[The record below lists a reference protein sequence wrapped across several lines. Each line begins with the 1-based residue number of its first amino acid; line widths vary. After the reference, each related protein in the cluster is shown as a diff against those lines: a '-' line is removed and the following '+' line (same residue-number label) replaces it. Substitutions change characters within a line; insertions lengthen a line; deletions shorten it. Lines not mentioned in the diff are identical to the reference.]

1 MTWNICGHEAAVA
14 FLHEHTKPEKLRHA
28 YLITGPQGVGRTT
41 LALAFIKAL
50 NCLNPPAPGEFCDQ
64 CLVCRQINAGAF
76 SDVTILAPTEN
87 HQDLRIDQIR
97 EMQQYLALAPYQAQ
111 YRIVLIQDFQ
121 RATAAASNALLKSLE
136 EPPTRAALILTADA
150 QESLL
155 ETIASR
161 CEIIRLRP
169 QPVAEAAK
177 CLETVYHLPPERA
190 ELLAHLTS
198 GRIGA
203 AVALNQN
210 PDLATTYENALDS
223 LEELLPASRR
233 QRLQFVESLSRK
245 KGSLREAATELVSIW
260 LTFWRDVLIAA
271 SAAQIDLVNQD
282 RQELIQKVA
291 HRMSLAQVHAILE
304 TCEKALDQLE
314 KYVNPRLV
322 LENLLLSLPIL
333 KNLPFN
339 NIK

>member
-1 MTWNICGHEAAVA
+1 
-14 FLHEHTKPEKLRHA
+14 
-28 YLITGPQGVGRTT
+28 
-41 LALAFIKAL
+41 
-50 NCLNPPAPGEFCDQ
+50 
-64 CLVCRQINAGAF
+64 
-76 SDVTILAPTEN
+76 
-87 HQDLRIDQIR
+87 
-97 EMQQYLALAPYQAQ
+97 MQQYLALAPYQAQ
-111 YRIVLIQDFQ
+111 YRIVLVQDFQ

-136 EPPTRAALILTADA
+136 EPPTRAVLILTADA

-210 PDLATTYENALDS
+210 PDLATAYEDALDN
-223 LEELLPASRR
+223 LEELLPASQR

-245 KGSLREAATELVSIW
+245 KGSLREFATELVSIW

-271 SAAQIDLVNQD
+271 SAAQIDLVNQN

-291 HRMSLAQVHAILE
+291 HQMSLAQVQAILE

-333 KNLPFN
+333 KNLPID
-339 NIK
+339 NIN